1 MKVRGGK
8 RAAAIAVV
16 AAALVVGLSGT
27 AIAYVFDN
35 GSNSGTGSVGSGA
48 ANGFSVSSPGL
59 QGGPLSIDPN
69 NFDTVWSSISNFTGL
84 PLTLTQ
90 IQVQITGITVDAA
103 IQNPAWPACTASQ
116 FALVARS
123 LPGWGGPQMTSNNGV
138 LEGPAAVWTSRLPLT
153 VPNGDYVTDS
163 QTLST
168 SAVNGVPPGLFLEW
182 LDQGS
187 GTVQNN
193 CLGAT
198 VNVTVSTNGPP
209 SSGGSPSNAPT
220 FTVTKSAAPAAVY
233 AGSPTPIS
241 YTLTAHNTG
250 SGSGTL
256 NIGDAVPSG
265 TTLVSGSN
273 ACPTVTPPTTC
284 STSVAGDIV
293 RWTIANVPA
302 GGSVAVA
309 FEVTA
314 DSGDASGTIS
324 NTGYWSGP
332 GCTSVTGCP
341 TNTTSTNV
349 ATPPIV
355 TPSTP
360 LLITASSTTSMY
372 GSGSPTV
379 TWKSTPSVAGPL
391 QTAPTCTSTVTAAA
405 AVGTYTSANTCSG
418 ASDPRYIITYAAGSG
433 VVSPAPLTVTA
444 SSGTF
449 PEGGTPPAITAGY
462 SGFQNEE
469 SASSLT
475 TQPTCSTTATRSSLA
490 GTYPTTC
497 SGALDPNYTIT
508 YVPGSVTAS
517 PPVTNPAPDTGVPG
531 TAGPPT
537 ITIPPTGTTP
547 PASTTSP
554 IAFTGAFLSEEWLIG
569 IAALLLGSGLV
580 VIARWR
586 RRTPRHAAK

>member
-1 MKVRGGK
+1 MKLWGGK

-27 AIAYVFDN
+27 AIAYVFEN
-35 GSNSGTGSVGSGA
+35 GSNSGAGSVGSGA
-48 ANGFSVSSPGL
+48 ANGFSVSSPSL
-59 QGGPLSIDPN
+59 QGGPLSIDPD
-69 NFDTVWSSISNFTGL
+69 NFDTIASSISNFTGL
-84 PLTLTQ
+84 PLTLKQ
-90 IQVQITGITVDAA
+90 IQVQITGITVNAA
-103 IQNPAWPACTASQ
+103 TQNPAWPACTASQ
-116 FALVARS
+116 FVLTARS
-123 LPGWGGPQMTSNNGV
+123 APGWGGPQMTSNNGV
-138 LEGPAAVWTSRLPLT
+138 LEGPAAEWTSNLPLT
-153 VPNGDYVTDS
+153 VPNGDYVTGS
-163 QTLST
+163 QTLSA

-220 FTVTKSAAPAAVY
+220 FTVTKAAAPAAVN
-233 AGSPTPIS
+233 AGSSTPIS

-250 SGSGTL
+250 SGPGTV
-256 NIGDAVPSG
+256 NIGDTVPSG
-265 TTLVSGSN
+265 TTLISGSN
-273 ACPTVTPPTTC
+273 ACPAVTPPSTC

-302 GGSVAVA
+302 GGSVAVT

-332 GCTSVTGCP
+332 GCTSVAGCP
-341 TNTTSTNV
+341 TNTTTTDV

-379 TWKSTPSVAGPL
+379 TWTSTPSVAGPL
-391 QTAPTCTSTVTAAA
+391 QTPPICTSTVTAAA

-418 ASDPRYIITYAAGSG
+418 SSDPRYVITYAPGTA
-433 VVSPAPLTVTA
+433 VVDATPLTITA
-444 SSGTF
+444 SSGSF
-449 PEGGTPPAITAGY
+449 AEGGTPPAISAAY
-462 SGFQNEE
+462 SGFKNNET
-469 SASSLT
+469 ASSLQT
-475 TQPTCSTTATRSSLA
+475 PPTCSTTATSSSSA
-490 GTYPTTC
+490 GTYPSTC
-497 SGALDPNYTIT
+497 SGAVDANYTIT
-508 YVPGSVTAS
+508 YVPGTVAVTAPGS
-517 PPVTNPAPDTGVPG
+517 LVATTPVTTPVSTPSPG
-531 TAGPPT
+531 TL
-537 ITIPPTGTTP
+537 P
-547 PASTTSP
+547 PAASP
-554 IAFTGAFLSEEWLIG
+554 ATNAQIAFTGALLSEEWLAG
-569 IAALLLGSGLV
+569 MAALLLGSGLV
-580 VIARWR
+580 VLARWR
-586 RRTPRHAAK
+586 RRTPGHAAK

>member
-1 MKVRGGK
+1 MKLRGGK
-8 RAAAIAVV
+8 RAGAIAVV
-16 AAALVVGLSGT
+16 AAALVVGLTGT
-27 AIAYVFDN
+27 AIAYVFAN
-35 GSNSGTGSVGSGA
+35 GSSSGTGSVGVGA
-48 ANGFSVSSPGL
+48 ANGFSVSSPSL

-69 NFDTVWSSISNFTGL
+69 NFDTISSSISNFTGL
-84 PLTLTQ
+84 PLTLNE

-116 FALVARS
+116 FALVALS

-138 LEGPAAVWTSRLPLT
+138 LEGPAAVWTSNLPLT
-153 VPNGDYVTDS
+153 VPNGHYVTGG

-187 GTVQNN
+187 GTIQNN

-220 FTVTKSAAPAAVY
+220 FTVTKSAAPAEVY
-233 AGSPTPIS
+233 AGSSTPIS
-241 YTLTAHNTG
+241 YTLTAQNTG

-256 NIGDAVPSG
+256 NIGDTVPSG

-302 GGSVAVA
+302 GGSVAVT

-332 GCTSVTGCP
+332 GCPSAAGCP
-341 TNTTSTNV
+341 TNTTSTSV
-349 ATPPIV
+349 GTPPIV
-355 TPSTP
+355 TPATP
-360 LLITASSTTSMY
+360 LLITASSTTSTY
-372 GSGSPTV
+372 GGGSPTV
-379 TWKSTPSVAGPL
+379 TWTSMPSVAGTL
-391 QTAPTCTSTVTAAA
+391 QTPPTCTSTVTAAA
-405 AVGTYTSANTCSG
+405 TVGTYVSANTCSG
-418 ASDPRYIITYAAGSG
+418 ASDPRYIITYAPGTA
-433 VVSPAPLTVTA
+433 VVDAAPLTVTA
-444 SSGTF
+444 SSGSF
-449 PEGGTPPAITAGY
+449 IQGGTPPAITAGY
-462 SGFQNEE
+462 SGFQNSD

-475 TQPTCSTTATRSSLA
+475 TPPRCTTTATSSSLA
-490 GTYPTTC
+490 GTYPTSC
-497 SGALDPNYTIT
+497 YGAVDQNYTFT
-508 YVPGSVTAS
+508 YVPGSVTL
-517 PPVTNPAPDTGVPG
+517 
-531 TAGPPT
+531 TAGPVTSPAT
-537 ITIPPTGTTP
+537 VLPVTAVAATTP
-547 PASTTSP
+547 LATPASTAP
-554 IAFTGAFLSEEWLIG
+554 AIAFTGALLSEEWLIG
-569 IAALLLGSGLV
+569 LALLLLGSGLV
-580 VIARWR
+580 VVARWR
-586 RRTPRHAAK
+586 RRTPAHAAK